1 MSREESSLNEID
13 VTRENHAPLLILVLH
28 SVIVLHIF
36 ISRGT
41 FTIIGTYLSFIF
53 RVGRGGGGGGHSQ
66 VLQYFQREFVSESQV
81 VIPCNT
87 LLTVHC
93 VVINQKATN
102 SKLCLLYS
110 FPSCL
115 LF

>member
-53 RVGRGGGGGGHSQ
+53 RVGRGGGGVGTRKCFSISRGSS
-66 VLQYFQREFVSESQV
+66 F
-81 VIPCNT
+81 
-87 LLTVHC
+87 
-93 VVINQKATN
+93 QKAR
-102 SKLCLLYS
+102 LLSLVILY
-110 FPSCL
+110 
-115 LF
+115 